1 MALSGRHNAPQQ
13 TGTRPTGEGHR
24 GVHPL
29 LGLEPQ
35 VLRGLVFGNKASF
48 CYANATLT
56 SLLWM
61 HSEAGIQL
69 DPASPDLRLAL
80 QKVIQGAKR
89 IRQLWSCALWRRA
102 IHPWPTG
109 GQQDAAEFLQTL
121 CPLMYNNVCR
131 FEWEARY
138 IPDAP
143 DLPSEVC
150 DVGTL
155 LPLPLTVALASD
167 SSVATTLQALVNAW
181 HLQRC
186 PSQATVLAATD

>member
-1 MALSGRHNAPQQ
+1 MTSEIVPFILEVRNRCQGSGGLPAAGAHELQPPMALSGRHNAPQQ

-80 QKVIQGAKR
+80 QKVIQSAKR
-89 IRQLWSCALWRRA
+89 IGHLWSCVLWRRA
-102 IHPWPTG
+102 IHPWP
-109 GQQDAAEFLQTL
+109 
-121 CPLMYNNVCR
+121 NR
-131 FEWEARY
+131 RSR
-138 IPDAP
+138 IPAD
-143 DLPSEVC
+143 
-150 DVGTL
+150 
-155 LPLPLTVALASD
+155 PLPRDV
-167 SSVATTLQALVNAW
+167 Q
-181 HLQRC
+181 
-186 PSQATVLAATD
+186 